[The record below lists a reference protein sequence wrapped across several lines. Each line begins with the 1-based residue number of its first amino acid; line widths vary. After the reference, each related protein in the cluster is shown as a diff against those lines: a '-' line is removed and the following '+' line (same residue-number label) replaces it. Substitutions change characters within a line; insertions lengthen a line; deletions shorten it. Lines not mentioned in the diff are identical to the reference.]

1 MYGAAE
7 QKQQVYAPVSNAH
20 MMRPNQGHGA
30 QQGGAQVPNYA
41 ESVARAMLLPTA
53 ARQHQAQAPYSQYRH
68 PQAYPRYNNAAAGL
82 QMPAQHASAQHS
94 VPQSGF
100 AHAQG
105 SGVAHN
111 NISHFYD
118 AGRMRR

>member
-7 QKQQVYAPVSNAH
+7 QKQQMYAPVSNAH
-20 MMRPNQGHGA
+20 MMRSNHGHSV
-30 QQGGAQVPNYA
+30 QQGSAQVPNYA
-41 ESVARAMLLPTA
+41 ESVVRAMLLPTA
-53 ARQHQAQAPYSQYRH
+53 ARQHQAQAPYSKYHQPH
-68 PQAYPRYNNAAAGL
+68 PRYDNAAAGL
-82 QMPAQHASAQHS
+82 HVPSQHASAQHS

-111 NISHFYD
+111 NMSHFYD